1 MPSFPNPDTLI
12 QVTLYGMLFGEQ
24 IRQVGIRGIR
34 TVIGRINEQIRVR
47 SSPMI
52 ANLLVPQI
60 VDYIVLYRD

>member
-1 MPSFPNPDTLI
+1 
-12 QVTLYGMLFGEQ
+12 MLFREQ